1 MYPERLG
8 IRVSP
13 ACPQTCKTPLS
24 FASDVHAGII
34 GVYTVPSLLCLFS
47 LYNDLFIYAIST
59 LLQTFLHVMIE

>member
-1 MYPERLG
+1 MYPGKLG

-13 ACPQTCKTPLS
+13 DCPQTCNTPLS

-34 GVYTVPSLLCLFS
+34 GMCTGPSLLCLFS
-47 LYNDLFIYAIST
+47 LYNYLFIYAIST